1 VADVITVA
9 VVDDHPAVVAGV
21 RAWCEAANPAI
32 QVVASGPNVGVAW
45 LEPGARAGVV
55 VFDLQLGRSVPAFGD
70 LKRLVDANRQV
81 VVYTMREDQQTA
93 LSCLD
98 IGAFTCLTKSEGED
112 HLIPA
117 IRAAACGRPYLP
129 PLLSGTLATD
139 SRPVRPKL
147 SSREITVLLEWFRSE
162 SREVVAKGLN
172 LSVHTV
178 NTYLDRVRV
187 KYARIGRAAPTKTAL
202 VARALQ
208 DGLLGIDDLG

>member
-1 VADVITVA
+1 VRDVITVA
-9 VVDDHPAVVAGV
+9 IVDDHPAIIAGV
-21 RAWCEAANPAI
+21 RAWCEAASPAI
-32 QVVASGPNVGVAW
+32 QVVASGPSAAVAW
-45 LEPGARAGVV
+45 LEPGRQATVV
-55 VFDLQLGRSVPAFGD
+55 VFDLQLDRSGPAFGD

-81 VVYTMREDQQTA
+81 VVYTTREDQKDA

-98 IGAFTCLTKSEGED
+98 IGAFTYLTKAEGQD

-117 IRAAACGRPYLP
+117 IQAAAEGRPFLP
-129 PLLSGTLATD
+129 PLLAGTLATD
-139 SRPVRPKL
+139 TRPGRPRL
-147 SSREITVLLEWFRSE
+147 SSREIAVLLEWFRSE

-187 KYARIGRAAPTKTAL
+187 KYARMGRAAPTKAAL

-208 DGLLGIDDLG
+208 DGLIGIDDLG